1 MTGAKA
7 NTLKFKMRLGEY
19 VQRQSKLNTK
29 TLYRTSIDPLGEN
42 IHSGDEMEWKW
53 PPYVPIALDN

>member
-42 IHSGDEMEWKW
+42 IHSGDEME
-53 PPYVPIALDN
+53 